1 MRRDMGGSV
10 REIANAVESLTSSVA
25 GCTAMCVQHVEFV
38 AIMFQAWLLLF
49 LYLFA
54 VDDRAA
60 GESS

>member
-1 MRRDMGGSV
+1 
-10 REIANAVESLTSSVA
+10 
-25 GCTAMCVQHVEFV
+25 MCVQHVEFV